1 MVAVLSSPIIGAD
14 KKEKI
19 INAVM
24 RTQLQPLTY
33 SFIQLLIRKTR
44 ESNLFE
50 IMRAFIEQYN
60 KLKGIHLVKLTT
72 ATAVSEEMKD
82 SIVKKVKADSGVA
95 HIELETFVNAALIGG
110 FKLEMDGNLVDAT
123 VLRDLQDMK
132 KQFAENIYMHKIR

>member
-44 ESNLFE
+44 ESNLLE
-50 IMRAFIEQYN
+50 IRRAVIEQYN
-60 KLKGIHLVKLTT
+60 KSKGRHLGKLTT
-72 ATAVSEEMKD
+72 ATAVSE
-82 SIVKKVKADSGVA
+82 
-95 HIELETFVNAALIGG
+95 
-110 FKLEMDGNLVDAT
+110 
-123 VLRDLQDMK
+123 
-132 KQFAENIYMHKIR
+132 